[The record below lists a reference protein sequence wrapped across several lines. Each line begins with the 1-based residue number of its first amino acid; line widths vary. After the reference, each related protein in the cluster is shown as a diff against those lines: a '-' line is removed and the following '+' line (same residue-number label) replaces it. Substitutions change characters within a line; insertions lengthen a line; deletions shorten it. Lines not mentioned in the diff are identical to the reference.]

1 MPTPKKRRKF
11 IIFTVIGLVLVALV
25 LLAVFKKRDVVI
37 TIQTE
42 KVSRHNLT
50 EIVVANGKVQ
60 PVTQVVISPEVAGE
74 IVALPVKEGQQVKK
88 GDLLVQI
95 KPDNYKASRNSA
107 EANYKS
113 ALGNITQAQ
122 AEQDKAEAEFK
133 RNQGLFENKL
143 ESDSVFLEFKTAF
156 DIAKLRYD
164 NAVHQSDQARFA
176 LDKATDDLSK
186 TTILAPIDG
195 TIARLKSQLGER
207 VLGTSFNMGTEI
219 MTIADL
225 NVMEARVDIGEVDVL
240 LIAPGQNVRLEVDAF
255 KDRKFTGTVT
265 EIANS
270 AKSSGLSAAASSSQ
284 DATKFEVHIRIKE
297 KEFFRPGMSVTA
309 EIETRSRTNVLTVPI
324 ASVTSRQPKEPKKKG
339 DDAKKT
345 RAAESG
351 QTNAANAQTNAA
363 VTQTNATTTQTNKPS
378 SDQTNTFKSDK
389 KSKDAPKTVEVVF
402 VVEGDHV
409 KMAPVKIGI
418 SDDSYWEITE
428 GVKEDDE
435 IVSGGYKAINRELE
449 DGKKV
454 RKGPANG
461 KDDEEKEKK

>member
-1 MPTPKKRRKF
+1 MANSKRRKKI
-11 IIFTVIGLVLVALV
+11 IIFTVIGFILVV
-25 LLAVFKKRDVVI
+25 LIAVAVFRKRDVVV

-74 IVALPVKEGQQVKK
+74 IVALPVKEGQQVSK

-113 ALGNITQAQ
+113 ALGSITQAQ
-122 AEQDKAEAEFK
+122 AELDKAETEFK

-186 TTILAPIDG
+186 TTIVAPIDG

-219 MTIADL
+219 MTVADL

-255 KDRKFTGTVT
+255 KDRKFIGTVT

-270 AKSSGLSAAASSSQ
+270 AKSTGLSAAASSSQ

-324 ASVTSRQPKEPKKKG
+324 ASVTSRQPKEPKKKDG
-339 DDAKKT
+339 DAKKIG
-345 RAAESG
+345 AAESG
-351 QTNAANAQTNAA
+351 QTNAAN
-363 VTQTNATTTQTNKPS
+363 TQTNSAITQTNEPS
-378 SDQTNTFKSDK
+378 SDRTNMFKSDK
-389 KSKDAPKTVEVVF
+389 KSKDAPKALEVVF

-428 GVKEDDE
+428 GVKEGDE